1 MSDAEVDDYLAAVP
15 EPQRSTLERL
25 RAVLAALLPDA
36 EQGISYGVP
45 CFKVGGKGVA
55 GFASYKDHCTYLPM
69 SGSITAELADEL
81 TTTSRRRARSSS
93 RSTSHCRRAR
103 RAPGGCAASRDR
115 PVHHLADGPGDSAAQ
130 SQPLRRASRAASVL
144 LRVPVLPMASTGSCA
159 RCSPRGAAG
168 RRCRRRRAVLGRGQ
182 HVALARRS
190 AG

>member
-36 EQGISYGVP
+36 EQGIAYGVP

-81 TTTSRRRARSSS
+81 TDYVTAKGSVQFAIDEPLPAELVEHLVDARRREIARS
-93 RSTSHCRRAR
+93 TTW
-103 RAPGGCAASRDR
+103 PT
-115 PVHHLADGPGDSAAQ
+115 AQ
-130 SQPLRRASRAASVL
+130 
-144 LRVPVLPMASTGSCA
+144 
-159 RCSPRGAAG
+159 
-168 RRCRRRRAVLGRGQ
+168 
-182 HVALARRS
+182 
-190 AG
+190 